1 MKRIPV
7 AIPPLA
13 LTTAAQTAYTV
24 PAGTT
29 TTISNLSLTNTTAS
43 PVSVTL
49 YNVPSAGSPVA
60 GNELMAAFFLSA
72 GQTYVPPA
80 AVGLS
85 MAPGSTLQA
94 LASATGVTLMGGAYE
109 TSGS

>member
-7 AIPPLA
+7 SIAPLA
-13 LTTAAQTAYTV
+13 LTTSAQTAYLAR
-24 PAGTT
+24 AGTT
-29 TTISNLSLTNTTAS
+29 TTIANLSLTNTNAT
-43 PVSVTL
+43 PTTVTL
-49 YNVPSAGSPVA
+49 YNVPTGGSPVA
-60 GNELMAAFFLSA
+60 GNEFMAAFSLSA

-80 AVGLS
+80 AIGLTLAS
-85 MAPGSTLQA
+85 GSSLQA

>member
-7 AIPPLA
+7 SIPPLA
-13 LTTAAQTAYTV
+13 LTTSAQTGYTT

-29 TTISNLSLTNTTAS
+29 TTISNLSLTNTNAVPTT
-43 PVSVTL
+43 VTL
-49 YNVPSAGSPVA
+49 YNVPSGGSA
-60 GNELMAAFFLSA
+60 STANEFLAAFSLSA

-80 AVGLS
+80 AIGLTL
-85 MAPGSTLQA
+85 APGSTLQA
-94 LASATGVTLMGGAYE
+94 LASATGVNLMGGAYE